1 MRRDINLLFLDLSR
15 AFWLVGILPS
25 HETMGSTLR
34 LLVFSGVFLYANS
47 GVAVFPATAAT
58 MVSWRRG

>member
-1 MRRDINLLFLDLSR
+1 MRRDINLLFLGLSR

-34 LLVFSGVFLYANS
+34 LLVFSEVFL
-47 GVAVFPATAAT
+47 
-58 MVSWRRG
+58 